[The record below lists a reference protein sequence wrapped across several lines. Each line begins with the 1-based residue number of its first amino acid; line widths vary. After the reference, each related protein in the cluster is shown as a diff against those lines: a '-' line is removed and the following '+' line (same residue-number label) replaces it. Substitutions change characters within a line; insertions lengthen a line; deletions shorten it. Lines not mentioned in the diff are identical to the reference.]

1 MKRFYLLLLLWLSFI
16 PGFALA
22 QDSPD
27 TTSVSLDSLDYSAR
41 KIIYHVDKK
50 QIKLIEKA
58 FIRYHNSY
66 INSDSMLIDLDKKI
80 AFSHGESELF
90 DGKQKIFGSTIYY
103 NIDSEEGLLFD
114 GRTKFEDGYYAGT
127 KFRKVG
133 IDVLDIDNA
142 KFTTCEDESQYFIFS
157 PKFRI
162 FLDEK
167 IVAKPV
173 VLYINYFPVLVLP
186 FATFPINQERRSG
199 FLLPEPGYNNTEGKF
214 LKDIAY
220 FLSLGDYA
228 DMLFSIDLMELTGI
242 EFRYRARY
250 IKRYILDGRIDSR
263 FLYYHEQLN
272 DDYRLRW
279 SINAYHKQILSP
291 YSNLMLKADFVSDAD
306 IRKTSDDQETRMDQS
321 LHSYIYYSYL
331 KNKNTFNTTLDY
343 KKDLVDQNQT
353 YYSKIYYST
362 KGTVFNLSGYFD
374 FRAYIYPQQTD
385 NMTLKLPSISFRL
398 YRMNLAKIFNKQAA
412 ESSILNKIYF
422 SYNNTLL
429 HHGELNTN
437 DPTIAQLLYEDTYD
451 SLGNYISEHRE
462 GVKHSLSLSYNDDL
476 FKYFKFQQK
485 FNYNEIWEDKDKN
498 NKKFVRGFDYNSS
511 TSLSTNIYGV
521 FSFSKGRLKTLRHI
535 ITPNISYTMHPDF
548 SSNDRFYNFSSISIS
563 KSGRSEKIS
572 LGLTNKL
579 QAKVIDKEGKL
590 KELND
595 LFTWKTSLRYDFQ
608 KKPKGFSTLSH
619 TITTM
624 PFNMTLGTNTL
635 NFSNSFKGVQDF
647 YTMKVTNYSLSATL
661 SLKGNLDYLNYY
673 PVKSTFKM
681 KGISTDEECCNGSQK
696 RETKPWDITSS
707 FSYSKNTQTGYYSS
721 GLHNTL
727 HVNLTKNWSLTYS
740 NYYNFKEKELVS
752 QSIDVY
758 RDLHCWQLKFGWNKS
773 GDYWSY
779 QLEIQVKK
787 LPDLKFLQTDS
798 KSYY

>member
-1 MKRFYLLLLLWLSFI
+1 MRRFYLFLLLWLYII

-41 KIIYHVDKK
+41 KIIYHVDKE

-58 FIRYHNSY
+58 FIKYHNSY
-66 INSDSMLIDLDKKI
+66 IHSDSMLIDLDKKI

-90 DGKQKIFGSTIYY
+90 DGQQKIFGSTIYY
-103 NIDSEEGLLFD
+103 NIESEEGLLFD
-114 GRTKFEDGYYAGT
+114 GRTKFEDGYYAGA

-133 IDVLDIDNA
+133 KDVLDIDNA

-279 SINAYHKQILSP
+279 SIDAYHKQILSP

-321 LHSYIYYSYL
+321 LHSYIFYNYL
-331 KNKNTFNTTLDY
+331 KNKNSFNTTLDY
-343 KKDLVDQNQT
+343 KKDLIDQDQT
-353 YYSKIYYST
+353 YYSKIYYSPNNSS
-362 KGTVFNLSGYFD
+362 FSISGYCD
-374 FRAYIYPQQTD
+374 FRAYIYPQKTD
-385 NMTLKLPSISFRL
+385 RMTLKLPSISFRL
-398 YRMNLAKIFNKQAA
+398 NSMNLAKIFNKQAS

-429 HHGELNTN
+429 HYGEVNTN
-437 DPTIAQLLYEDTYD
+437 DPTLAQLLYEDTYD

-462 GVKHSLSLSYNDDL
+462 GVKHILSLKYTDDL
-476 FKYFKFQQK
+476 FKYFKFQQSL
-485 FNYNEIWEDKDKN
+485 NYNEIWEDKDKN

-521 FSFSKGRLKTLRHI
+521 FSFSKGRLKALRHI
-535 ITPNISYTMHPDF
+535 ITPNITYTMHPDF
-548 SSNDRFYNFSSISIS
+548 TKNDRFYNFSSISIS
-563 KSGRSEKIS
+563 KSDRSEKIS
-572 LGLTNKL
+572 LGLTNIL

-595 LFTWKTSLRYDFQ
+595 LFSWKTSLSYDFQ

-619 TITTM
+619 TINTM
-624 PFNMTLGTNTL
+624 PFNMTLGTTTL

-647 YTMKVTNYSLSATL
+647 YTMNVTNYSLSATL

-681 KGISTDEECCNGSQK
+681 KGISADEECCNGSQK

-707 FSYSKNTQTGYYSS
+707 FSYSKNTETGYYSS

-740 NYYNFKEKELVS
+740 NYYNFKEKELIS

-779 QLEIQVKK
+779 RLEIKVKK